1 MRCRKAFLLSVSLFI
16 CVNISAQQYP
26 FVHYTP
32 KDGLVNSRVKKAYQ
46 DSKGRMYFL
55 TYGGLSVFDGV
66 RFRNYTT
73 QNGLA
78 VNLINDILEV
88 GDDSLLIATNF
99 NSLNAL
105 VKGRIV
111 PVKTEG
117 IKCPLI
123 NQFYR
128 DNDNKIYL
136 SSDDGLFVMENNT
149 IRELDISQLINDSPL
164 LPYVGDIFGIESWLV
179 VTTNDLKDHKGLYLY
194 DIKHNRI
201 CDALPEA
208 KAWLLGEDK
217 ANNIWISVSGNSFIL
232 DSTALRKGKLSL
244 IPPSHG
250 YNQTKNYAMVNAA
263 FDRNCI
269 WFVNRTEGY
278 TNRELHRIEGTGA
291 LLKIPLPEQAASSD
305 IKNTIVD
312 REKNIW
318 LCSDGEGIFKIVSSP
333 LRVFQNPLGDSTQS
347 RADNVYY
354 FNNVTWYN
362 TSNYKLF
369 RRSQKGLEQFN
380 CNIRQAPVVF
390 REEDNKLL
398 AADYN
403 NIYEADLTGQRSI
416 HFRKIVSLADPDNF
430 GGTYIF
436 DDRKTIFTAQQ
447 SGLGVWRGQQ
457 LVFHIPIGS
466 NDGIERIC
474 SDKNNWLWVA
484 KRYTGIDVYSIHPEN
499 ISGYLQPLYHF
510 TANQVMGSIRSFMID
525 KTGLI
530 WIGTREHGLFCYKYT
545 GKDLDQLYHFNV
557 GNGLTDNFVTSL
569 ACDSFNN
576 IIAGTQTGL
585 DRITRNRETYLV
597 ENLSKSNNFFAYIKK
612 VWVDGKNEVYALTN
626 AGVLLEVLSSSL
638 KTEKIQD
645 PQLLLEEIRVNGQ
658 AVISGK
664 RNFLYKENNLSFI
677 IAAPSFIDEKRVA
690 FSYLLEGSGNNK
702 WSDTAS
708 ANSVIN
714 LTNLSAGSYLL
725 KIKAFF
731 PSTSYQPAEIS
742 YAFKIAP
749 PWWQTWWF
757 QTASGLFIIGLLIA
771 VSRFYYRRKLEK
783 QMAALEK
790 QQAIEKERT
799 RIATD
804 MHDDLGAGLSRIKY
818 LSQSLLNKKKDDI
831 IRPELE
837 KITAFSD
844 EMSEKMGEIIWALNE
859 KNDTIA
865 DLVSYARAYA
875 SEYLSN
881 HNIQC
886 AADTPLSFPDMFI
899 TGEIRRNIFLSVKE
913 CLHNIVKHANA
924 TKVRFSVTLDDTMQ
938 IVIHDN
944 GKGIDPGHK
953 REFSNGMLNI
963 EKRMKEINGKVTFA
977 NEQGTKV
984 SLVIPLNL

>member
-1 MRCRKAFLLSVSLFI
+1 
-16 CVNISAQQYP
+16 
-26 FVHYTP
+26 
-32 KDGLVNSRVKKAYQ
+32 
-46 DSKGRMYFL
+46 MYFL
-55 TYGGLSVFDGV
+55 TYGGLSVFDGS

-105 VKGRIV
+105 VKGKIV
-111 PVKTEG
+111 SVKTEG
-117 IKCPLI
+117 IKCPLV

-128 DNDNKIYL
+128 GDDNKIYL
-136 SSDDGLFVMENNT
+136 SSDDGLFVMENNK
-149 IRELDISQLINDSPL
+149 IRELDISPLINDSPL
-164 LPYVGDIFGIESWLV
+164 SAYVGDISGIESYLI
-179 VTTNDLKDHKGLYLY
+179 VTTNELKDHKGLYLY

-201 CDALPEA
+201 CDALHEA
-208 KAWLLGEDK
+208 KVCLLGQDK

-232 DSTALRKGKLSL
+232 DSTDLRKGKLSL
-244 IPPSHG
+244 IASFHG
-250 YNQTKNYAMVNAA
+250 YNQAKNYAIANAA
-263 FDRNCI
+263 FDLNCI
-269 WFVNRTEGY
+269 WFVNSTEGY
-278 TNRELHRIEGTGA
+278 RNRELHRIEEAGTF
-291 LLKIPLPEQAASSD
+291 LKITLPGQAASSD
-305 IKNTIVD
+305 IKNIIVD
-312 REKNIW
+312 REKSIW
-318 LCSDGEGIFKIVSSP
+318 LCTDGEGIFKIVSSP
-333 LRVFQNPLGDSTQS
+333 LRIFQNPLGDSTQS

-369 RRSQKGLEQFN
+369 RRSEKGLEQFS

-416 HFRKIVSLADPDNF
+416 HFSKIVSLPDSDNF
-430 GGTYIF
+430 DGTYIF
-436 DDRKTIFTAQQ
+436 DDKKTIFTAQK
-447 SGLGVWRGQQ
+447 SGLGIWQDQ
-457 LVFHIPIGS
+457 KLVFHIPISS
-466 NDGIERIC
+466 NDDIEKIC

-484 KRYTGIDVYSIHPEN
+484 KRYTGIDVYSINPAN

-510 TANQVMGSIRSFMID
+510 TANQVIGSIRSFMID

-530 WIGTREHGLFCYKYT
+530 WIGTRDHGLFCYKHT
-545 GKDLDQLYHFNV
+545 GKNLDQLYHFNT

-569 ACDSFNN
+569 ACDSLNN

-585 DRITRNRETYLV
+585 DRITRNKDACLV
-597 ENLSKSNNFFAYIKK
+597 ENLSKGNNFFAYIKK

-626 AGVLLEVLSSSL
+626 TGVLLQVSSSSF
-638 KTEKIQD
+638 KTEKIPE

-658 AVISGK
+658 IVTYGK

-731 PSTSYQPAEIS
+731 PSTFYQPAETS

-749 PWWQTWWF
+749 PWWKTWWF
-757 QTASGLFIIGLLIA
+757 QTVAGLFIIGLLIA
-771 VSRFYYRRKLEK
+771 AFRFYYRRKLEK

-859 KNDTIA
+859 KYDTIA
-865 DLVSYARAYA
+865 DLVSYTRAFA
-875 SEYLSN
+875 SEYLDN

-886 AADTPLSFPDMFI
+886 EAYTPLGLPDNLI
-899 TGEIRRNIFLSVKE
+899 TGELRRNIFLSVKE
-913 CLHNIVKHANA
+913 CLHNVVKHASA

-938 IVIHDN
+938 IVVHDN

-953 REFSNGMLNI
+953 REFGNGMLNI
-963 EKRMKEINGKVTFA
+963 EKRMKEINGKVTFT